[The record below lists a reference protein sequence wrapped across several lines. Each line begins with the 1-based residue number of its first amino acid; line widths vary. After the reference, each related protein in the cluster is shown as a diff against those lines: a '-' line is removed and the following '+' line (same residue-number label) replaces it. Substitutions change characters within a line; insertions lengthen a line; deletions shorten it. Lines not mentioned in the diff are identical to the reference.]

1 MNPFTNLNQRG
12 VALPKGYQNL
22 ADILQGTRC
31 EYCDDVAV
39 EAEGWPGLIRWCDA
53 CQQDLADFLLHDLV
67 EHPPISWGEP
77 LADARFE
84 LARQRREF
92 DYMRA
97 RVRERKL
104 R

>member
-1 MNPFTNLNQRG
+1 MNPFTNPNRRG
-12 VALPKGYQNL
+12 VALPKGYPNL
-22 ADILQGTRC
+22 ADILQATRC

-53 CQQDLADFLLHDLV
+53 CQQDLADFALRDLV
-67 EHPPISWGEP
+67 ENPTDNSGGP
-77 LADARFE
+77 LADE

-92 DYMRA
+92 DYMR
-97 RVRERKL
+97 RKVRERKS